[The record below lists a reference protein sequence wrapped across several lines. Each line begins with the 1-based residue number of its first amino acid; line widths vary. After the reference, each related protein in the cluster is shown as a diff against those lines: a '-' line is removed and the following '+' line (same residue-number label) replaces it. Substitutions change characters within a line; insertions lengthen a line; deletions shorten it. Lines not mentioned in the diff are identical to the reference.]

1 MSTEN
6 RLLVKACIERIN
18 PSIERISPLFYKALF
33 RLDKHLESVF
43 FGNVIILNRKFINMM
58 ATFKNVKHLES
69 ITGSVAK
76 MGERHALR
84 YGAQIEHFP
93 VMKQALE
100 IALRQFLRDDYTD
113 ALQQAWS
120 ETFDEVA
127 AIMQQAM
134 SQLPANQSDTVEHN
148 PGNHYDHS
156 LLNDIGGVAIVHSV
170 HERFYDVLFKEPWLE
185 TFFFGKSKAVL
196 IDKQTQFMVA
206 AFGGENKYNGDT
218 PAFLHMHMLITEE
231 MLAVREKILRNAIL
245 EQGLPTE
252 IADRWLAVDKAFH
265 PAIVKKSVDECV
277 LKCRGQIPI
286 VAPKPANY
294 QMPK

>member
-1 MSTEN
+1 MSIEN

-18 PSIERISPLFYKALF
+18 PRIEEVSRLFYKALF
-33 RLDKHLESVF
+33 RLDKQLESVF
-43 FGNVIILNRKFINMM
+43 LGNVVFLNRKFINMM
-58 ATFKNVKHLES
+58 ATFKNVKHLEN
-69 ITGSVAK
+69 INDSVVK

-84 YGAQIEHFP
+84 YGAEVEHFP

-100 IALRQFLRDDYTD
+100 VALREFLHEDYTD

-134 SQLPANQSDTVEHN
+134 SQLAANKSDDVQHSASN
-148 PGNHYDHS
+148 YYDNS
-156 LLNDIGGVAIVHSV
+156 LLSEIGSVEIVHSV
-170 HERFYDVLFKEPWLE
+170 HERFYDVLFKDPWLE

-206 AFGGENKYNGDT
+206 AFGGENRYNGDT

-231 MLAVREKILRNAIL
+231 MLNVRERILRTAIL
-245 EQGLPTE
+245 EQGLSTE
-252 IADRWLAVDKAFH
+252 IADRWLAVDRAFH

-277 LKCRGQIPI
+277 LKCRGQMPI
-286 VAPKPANY
+286 VAAKPINY
-294 QMPK
+294 QVSE